1 MGVIPCPH
9 IAPVGGAEDARASE
23 ETTDETSFVVV
34 ARSRVAEA
42 GMREGRTRSR
52 TGARTIGRALKMKIW
67 KNLLKD
73 NTGKV

>member
-23 ETTDETSFVVV
+23 GTTDETSFVVV

-42 GMREGRTRSR
+42 GMREGGRARGPARERS
-52 TGARTIGRALKMKIW
+52 GAR
-67 KNLLKD
+67 
-73 NTGKV
+73 